1 MEKLLILL
9 GICIGAVATL
19 FLFRYLEKK
28 GINTETIIKDTET
41 SLKTAEGY
49 TKAAVSLTTGKAK
62 KGLSII
68 ATIEG
73 LAEKACGYA
82 WQLYISQQIKDD
94 ADGSKRRKTALD
106 WIYIALEKI
115 GITVDNSVK
124 TIATGIVENTVL
136 SDKTI
141 GQINKQLDK
150 LIEDRV
156 ATLQKEKEEIQSK
169 LNSTT
174 NELTTVKT
182 QLLTAQNKLATARNI
197 FSPIQNTAETVK
209 STLDESK
216 DTSNVVDTKQQE
228 ESVTSVQSTEGTGST
243 VQDTQPAQNNTA
255 VESNTTP
262 QA

>member
-9 GICIGAVATL
+9 GVCIGAVATL

-49 TKAAVSLTTGKAK
+49 TKAAVGLTTGKAK

-197 FSPIQNTAETVK
+197 FSPIQNTAEAVK
-209 STLDESK
+209 STTDAN
-216 DTSNVVDTKQQE
+216 TSNVVDTNQQE
-228 ESVTSVQSTEGTGST
+228 ENTSPTQSESASST
-243 VQDTQPAQNNTA
+243 VQDTQPKENNTA